1 MANRQEIVCTY
12 IYENYVQFDR
22 LRHDV
27 ISNKVQIFTPDGLA
41 CPETLRWR
49 DITTADVN
57 DIVCDCSAQSGLQ
70 ITAREVMAVLQSH
83 RIPDVHPLREYVL
96 NCRPYTTD
104 QPDWIAWLASRV
116 TVSGGEEEQKLWV
129 TCFRKWFVA
138 MVASWLSDEVVNQQ
152 VLVLVGKQ
160 GIFKTTWLEHLLP
173 PELRAYSCKMAN
185 STQLNKDE
193 RLRIA
198 EYGLIALDE
207 IDAMGPRELNV
218 MKSVITASDISER
231 AAYGYTKER
240 RIRLA
245 SFCASGNKTEFLT
258 DITGNRR
265 WLPFQAQSIAN
276 PFYIT
281 LPYEQIYA
289 QAKYLIEN
297 DFQYWFD
304 LDDIDEL
311 EAHNEDFRTQEN
323 EEQLLAVYFDIPA
336 AGGEV
341 VNGAIEDGK
350 GSQVRNLLIVPSPEK
365 VDPALAFASSEATAT
380 INEAFVAPVLNNPN
394 GLAVSYYSED
404 PMVAIVNAETGEVTP
419 VAAGTT
425 TINAYTNGDLFHEAG
440 EVSYTLT
447 VLKGIVSLA
456 FSAPTASV
464 KVDATEFVLPILS
477 NPQDVEVTYSSS
489 NPAVATIFALYG
501 DMTLVAAGTTTITAT
516 FAGDEKYLPSEA
528 SYVLT
533 VEPSGDPT
541 AIEDVGFESDKAE
554 KVLMDGILYIV
565 MPDGKIFDAHGLQ
578 VK

>member
-12 IYENYVQFDR
+12 IYENYVQFNR

-27 ISNKVQIFTPDGLA
+27 VSNKTQIRRPLPVDV
-41 CPETLRWR
+41 LRTATGSPIEQSSSPLEGQEVGSYWT

-70 ITAREVMAVLQSH
+70 ITAREVLAVLQSH

-116 TVSGGEEEQKLWV
+116 TVTGGEEEQKLWV

-240 RIRLA
+240 RVRLA

-304 LDDIDEL
+304 LDDIDEI
-311 EAHNEDFRTQEN
+311 EAHNDDFRAQEN

-336 AGGEV
+336 AGSGQFMTTAEISDKLV
-341 VNGAIEDGK
+341 SWGSIKKPMPLNRLGMLLKKAGYQNKMVGASRTRGWI
-350 GSQVRNLLIVPSPEK
+350 VRERGM
-365 VDPALAFASSEATAT
+365 E
-380 INEAFVAPVLNNPN
+380 E
-394 GLAVSYYSED
+394 
-404 PMVAIVNAETGEVTP
+404 VNA
-419 VAAGTT
+419 
-425 TINAYTNGDLFHEAG
+425 NRN
-440 EVSYTLT
+440 
-447 VLKGIVSLA
+447 
-456 FSAPTASV
+456 
-464 KVDATEFVLPILS
+464 
-477 NPQDVEVTYSSS
+477 
-489 NPAVATIFALYG
+489 
-501 DMTLVAAGTTTITAT
+501 
-516 FAGDEKYLPSEA
+516 
-528 SYVLT
+528 
-533 VEPSGDPT
+533 
-541 AIEDVGFESDKAE
+541 IEGQS
-554 KVLMDGILYIV
+554 
-565 MPDGKIFDAHGLQ
+565 
-578 VK
+578 

>member
-12 IYENYVQFDR
+12 VYENYVQFNR

-27 ISNKVQIFTPDGLA
+27 VSNKVQIRRPLPVDV
-41 CPETLRWR
+41 LRTATGSPIEQSSSPLEGQEVGSYWT

-70 ITAREVMAVLQSH
+70 ITAREVLAVLQSH

-116 TVSGGEEEQKLWV
+116 TVAGGEEEQKLWV

-304 LDDIDEL
+304 LDDIDEI
-311 EAHNEDFRTQEN
+311 EAHNDDFRAQEN

-336 AGGEV
+336 AGSGQFMTTAEISDKLVSWGSIKKPMPLNRLGMLLKKAGYRDVRRGEQRTR
-341 VNGAIEDGK
+341 GW
-350 GSQVRNLLIVPSPEK
+350 IVYERTL
-365 VDPALAFASSEATAT
+365 DE
-380 INEAFVAPVLNNPN
+380 
-394 GLAVSYYSED
+394 
-404 PMVAIVNAETGEVTP
+404 VNANRNKKE
-419 VAAGTT
+419 
-425 TINAYTNGDLFHEAG
+425 
-440 EVSYTLT
+440 
-447 VLKGIVSLA
+447 
-456 FSAPTASV
+456 
-464 KVDATEFVLPILS
+464 
-477 NPQDVEVTYSSS
+477 
-489 NPAVATIFALYG
+489 
-501 DMTLVAAGTTTITAT
+501 
-516 FAGDEKYLPSEA
+516 
-528 SYVLT
+528 
-533 VEPSGDPT
+533 
-541 AIEDVGFESDKAE
+541 
-554 KVLMDGILYIV
+554 
-565 MPDGKIFDAHGLQ
+565 
-578 VK
+578 

>member
-12 IYENYVQFDR
+12 IYENYVQFNR

-27 ISNKVQIFTPDGLA
+27 ISNKVQIRRPLSVDVLWTATGSPIEQSSSPLEGQ
-41 CPETLRWR
+41 EVGSYWT

-70 ITAREVMAVLQSH
+70 ITAREVLAVLQSH

-116 TVSGGEEEQKLWV
+116 TVTGGEEEQKLWV

-304 LDDIDEL
+304 LDDIDEI
-311 EAHNEDFRTQEN
+311 EAHNDDFRAQEN

-336 AGGEV
+336 AGSGQFMTTAEISDKLV
-341 VNGAIEDGK
+341 SWGSIKKPMSMSRLGMVLQQAGFQSKRIGK
-350 GSQVRNLLIVPSPEK
+350 ARTRGWIVRER
-365 VDPALAFASSEATAT
+365 
-380 INEAFVAPVLNNPN
+380 
-394 GLAVSYYSED
+394 GLEE
-404 PMVAIVNAETGEVTP
+404 VNA
-419 VAAGTT
+419 
-425 TINAYTNGDLFHEAG
+425 NRN
-440 EVSYTLT
+440 
-447 VLKGIVSLA
+447 
-456 FSAPTASV
+456 
-464 KVDATEFVLPILS
+464 
-477 NPQDVEVTYSSS
+477 
-489 NPAVATIFALYG
+489 
-501 DMTLVAAGTTTITAT
+501 
-516 FAGDEKYLPSEA
+516 
-528 SYVLT
+528 
-533 VEPSGDPT
+533 
-541 AIEDVGFESDKAE
+541 IEGR
-554 KVLMDGILYIV
+554 G
-565 MPDGKIFDAHGLQ
+565 
-578 VK
+578 

>member
-12 IYENYVQFDR
+12 VYENYVQFNR

-27 ISNKVQIFTPDGLA
+27 VSNKVQIRRPLPVDV
-41 CPETLRWR
+41 LRTATGSPIEQSSSPLEGQEVGSYWT

-70 ITAREVMAVLQSH
+70 ITAREVLAVLQSH

-116 TVSGGEEEQKLWV
+116 TVAGGEEEQKLWV

-185 STQLNKDE
+185 STSLNKDE

-311 EAHNEDFRTQEN
+311 EAHNDDFRAQEN

-336 AGGEV
+336 AGSGQFMTTAEISDKLVSWGSIKKPMPLNRLGMLLKKAGYRDVRRGEQRTR
-341 VNGAIEDGK
+341 GW
-350 GSQVRNLLIVPSPEK
+350 IVYERTL
-365 VDPALAFASSEATAT
+365 DE
-380 INEAFVAPVLNNPN
+380 
-394 GLAVSYYSED
+394 
-404 PMVAIVNAETGEVTP
+404 VNANRNKKE
-419 VAAGTT
+419 
-425 TINAYTNGDLFHEAG
+425 
-440 EVSYTLT
+440 
-447 VLKGIVSLA
+447 
-456 FSAPTASV
+456 
-464 KVDATEFVLPILS
+464 
-477 NPQDVEVTYSSS
+477 
-489 NPAVATIFALYG
+489 
-501 DMTLVAAGTTTITAT
+501 
-516 FAGDEKYLPSEA
+516 
-528 SYVLT
+528 
-533 VEPSGDPT
+533 
-541 AIEDVGFESDKAE
+541 
-554 KVLMDGILYIV
+554 
-565 MPDGKIFDAHGLQ
+565 
-578 VK
+578 

>member
-12 IYENYVQFDR
+12 IYENYVQFNR

-27 ISNKVQIFTPDGLA
+27 VSNKVQIRRPLPVDV
-41 CPETLRWR
+41 LRTATGSPIEQSSSPLEGQEVGSYWT

-70 ITAREVMAVLQSH
+70 ITAREVLAVLQSH

-116 TVSGGEEEQKLWV
+116 TVAGGEEEQKLWV

-304 LDDIDEL
+304 LNDIDEI
-311 EAHNEDFRTQEN
+311 EAHNDDFRAQEN

-336 AGGEV
+336 AGSGQFMTTAEISDKLVSWGSIKKPMPLNRLGMLLKKAGYRDVRRGEQRTR
-341 VNGAIEDGK
+341 GW
-350 GSQVRNLLIVPSPEK
+350 IVYERTL
-365 VDPALAFASSEATAT
+365 DE
-380 INEAFVAPVLNNPN
+380 
-394 GLAVSYYSED
+394 
-404 PMVAIVNAETGEVTP
+404 VNANRNKKE
-419 VAAGTT
+419 
-425 TINAYTNGDLFHEAG
+425 
-440 EVSYTLT
+440 
-447 VLKGIVSLA
+447 
-456 FSAPTASV
+456 
-464 KVDATEFVLPILS
+464 
-477 NPQDVEVTYSSS
+477 
-489 NPAVATIFALYG
+489 
-501 DMTLVAAGTTTITAT
+501 
-516 FAGDEKYLPSEA
+516 
-528 SYVLT
+528 
-533 VEPSGDPT
+533 
-541 AIEDVGFESDKAE
+541 
-554 KVLMDGILYIV
+554 
-565 MPDGKIFDAHGLQ
+565 
-578 VK
+578 